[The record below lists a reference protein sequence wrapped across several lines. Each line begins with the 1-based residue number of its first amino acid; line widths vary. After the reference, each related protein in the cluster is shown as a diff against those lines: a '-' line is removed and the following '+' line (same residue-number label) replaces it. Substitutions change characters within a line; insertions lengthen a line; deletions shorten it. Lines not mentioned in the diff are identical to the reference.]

1 MIRAQ
6 SRARTVTLVPEVASH
21 PVVLRWP
28 DEDGL
33 RATLRAQGRPRL
45 LIVTDGQAA
54 PLDLDPL
61 EDWVTSS
68 ARAQE
73 IEARAS
79 ALALRTNG
87 AGAGH
92 PVVDDD
98 DLLRYRGR
106 WVALGAIEARMARL
120 FVERIGTVVRRAE
133 LERAAWGRAANRSNT
148 TDAMVHRFRTHAA
161 SVGLDLVTVRARGYV
176 LQEPAPHL

>member
-6 SRARTVTLVPEVASH
+6 SGARTVTLVPEVASH

-45 LIVTDGQAA
+45 LVVTDGQAA

-73 IEARAS
+73 IEARAT
-79 ALALRTNG
+79 ALAWRTNG
-87 AGAGH
+87 AGAGS
-92 PVVDDD
+92 PIVDDD
-98 DLLRYRGR
+98 DLLWFRGR
-106 WVALGAIEARMARL
+106 WVALGAIEARIARL
-120 FVERIGTVVRRAE
+120 FVERVGTVVRRAE

-161 SVGLDLVTVRARGYV
+161 SVGLHLITVRARGYV
-176 LQEPAPHL
+176 LQEPAPHP